1 MRGVTFSEFGG
12 GKNVE
17 MFLHAPA
24 QLPGTPMQE
33 AVKTAIT
40 IREKYTKDL
49 FTDSHAGFF
58 NGRHSVCSRNT
69 SFK

>member
-24 QLPGTPMQE
+24 QLPGTPMQ
-33 AVKTAIT
+33 
-40 IREKYTKDL
+40 
-49 FTDSHAGFF
+49 
-58 NGRHSVCSRNT
+58 
-69 SFK
+69 